1 MSENVKTILAP
12 LPGKIVEIK
21 VKPDERVKAGDLL
34 LVLEAMKMYNR
45 ILSPYDGVIQ
55 KIEVSLDK
63 VIDSNDPLVSIC
75 MN

>member
-1 MSENVKTILAP
+1 MSENVKTIFAP

-21 VKPDERVKAGDLL
+21 VKPDERVKTGDLL
-34 LVLEAMKMYNR
+34 LILEAMKMYNR